1 MTDHID
7 TSLLESAILSPDALG
22 KESLARIRGHLDG
35 CALCR
40 EQFESL
46 SRMYQVVGDELK
58 GPPTERDR
66 HAADRILPRGLVK
79 RTPEERIIEA
89 YADVVEPYR
98 RPIAKRFFRSIRLHP
113 YQSSGA
119 FLVAGA
125 ALALLYTILIPAKD
139 KNPTYAEIKNYV
151 LYAYNKEAEVIW
163 KKGVPGLPDWTSRN
177 AADRERGFPMRR
189 LSVEDVDGEHLNE
202 ILLVGS
208 SPSGEFT
215 YDTLY
220 CFERD
225 GNLRWKAG
233 IGPMVSP
240 GQMKTAHHARPRI
253 IDFFVMRKSTG
264 SRPQI
269 FVLANEVI
277 YSPTKVFEVSARDGT
292 ILQSYFNRGGCSNF
306 MHKAIDR
313 DGNEELLL
321 GGVNDGFNR
330 ACLAILDP
338 ENIRGY
344 SPVPPGEMPPG
355 GSGGGEMYYILFPRW
370 GLGDHAGQH
379 IYNYVEQLLDPQG
392 DGIDVAV
399 TEHLQ
404 DPGNLQDFEGK
415 LYFSMGPGLSVD
427 RIMADDTVIRIGNLL
442 HKQGKLA
449 AAVTNASFSSL
460 KDSLLFWDGDR
471 FVNTPTM
478 NRHYKNPAAP
488 PSVP

>member
-1 MTDHID
+1 MTGHID
-7 TSLLESAILSPDALG
+7 TSVLESAILAPDALG
-22 KESLARIRGHLDG
+22 KESLARIRSHLAV
-35 CALCR
+35 CAFCR

-46 SRMYQVVGDELK
+46 SRMYQGVEDELK
-58 GPPTERDR
+58 SPPTERDR
-66 HAADRILPRGLVK
+66 QAAGRILPRGLVK

-89 YADVVEPYR
+89 YADVVEPYKR
-98 RPIAKRFFRSIRLHP
+98 STARRFFRSITLHP

-119 FLVAGA
+119 LLVAGA
-125 ALALLYTILIPAKD
+125 ALALLYTILTPTKD

-151 LYAYNKEAEVIW
+151 LYAYNRESEVIW
-163 KKGVPGLPDWTSRN
+163 KKGVPGMPDWTSRN
-177 AADRERGFPMRR
+177 MPDHERGTPMRF
-189 LSVEDVDGEHLNE
+189 LSVEDVDGGHVNE
-202 ILLVGS
+202 VLLVGS
-208 SPSGEFT
+208 APSGEFT

-225 GNLRWKAG
+225 GSLRWKAG

-240 GQMKTAHHARPRI
+240 GQTKTAHHARPRI
-253 IDFFVMRKSTG
+253 ADFLVMRKSPG
-264 SRPQI
+264 FRPQI
-269 FVLANEVI
+269 FVLANEVV
-277 YSPTKVFEVSARDGT
+277 YSPTKVFEVSASDGT

-306 MHKAIDR
+306 IHKDVDL

-338 ENIRGY
+338 GSMRGY
-344 SPVPPGEMPPG
+344 SPVPPNEMPPG

-370 GLGDHAGQH
+370 GLGQNGGLQ
-379 IYNYVEQLLDPQG
+379 IYNHVGQLVDPQG
-392 DGIDVAV
+392 GGIDIAV
-399 TEHLQ
+399 TEYLL
-404 DPGNLQDFEGK
+404 DPGNLQEVEGS
-415 LYFSMGPGLSVD
+415 LYFSLGPRLSVD
-427 RIMADDTVIRIGNLL
+427 RIMADDTVIRIGKLL

-478 NRHYKNPAAP
+478 NRNYKNPAAP